1 MAIDDQ
7 QQTTQ
12 SRFGLNQKNRK
23 KTLVD
28 IELDADSD
36 LEDFE
41 NNNLLMKI
49 RGVVKEDIS
58 GEDEENES

>member
-1 MAIDDQ
+1 MQFQKKGSLGGTKDNAQ
-7 QQTTQ
+7 NAGGT
-12 SRFGLNQKNRK
+12 RFGNQRAQRK

-41 NNNLLMKI
+41 NNNLIM
-49 RGVVKEDIS
+49 
-58 GEDEENES
+58 